1 MKSCTKTELAR
12 AAGVCPETF
21 RRWLKTDQA
30 FLCAHGVG
38 PTSKILPPKVVQ
50 YLCDKY
56 AIDLPPYPPP
66 LNPKQ

>member
-1 MKSCTKTELAR
+1 
-12 AAGVCPETF
+12 
-21 RRWLKTDQA
+21 LKTDQA

-56 AIDLPPYPPP
+56 AIDLPP
-66 LNPKQ
+66 

>member
-12 AAGVCPETF
+12 AAGVSPETF

-56 AIDLPPYPPP
+56 AIDLPTPR
-66 LNPKQ
+66 L

>member
-56 AIDLPPYPPP
+56 AIDLPTPR
-66 LNPKQ
+66 L

>member
-1 MKSCTKTELAR
+1 
-12 AAGVCPETF
+12 
-21 RRWLKTDQA
+21 LKTDQA